1 MTQGPLLRGI
11 EAVREFVRQALSGRE
26 NLVSGSFA
34 LGESPLVRDGQLCGY
49 YFWLEGPRSV
59 RLSAVWGFDAG
70 TLLLYGAD
78 GSRFQTAPAPRVSP
92 QTLAQHRQPAVA
104 SQKSQRNAA

>member
-1 MTQGPLLRGI
+1 MTQGPIPRGI

-26 NLVSGSFA
+26 NLVAGSFA
-34 LGESPLVRDGQLCGY
+34 LGESPLVRNGQLCGY

-59 RLSAVWGFDAG
+59 RLSAVWGFEAG

-78 GSRFQTAPAPRVSP
+78 GSRFQTHPAPELKP
-92 QTLAQHRQPAVA
+92 QTLAMQRSLAAA
-104 SQKSQRNAA
+104 SEKSQRQAA